1 MIRLELSIIIVSA
14 SNFSDDIRVRLTP
27 KLIAPNENANSILD
41 EELVAIANLSDK
53 SKIFANWVLF
63 DCQNLISDSSVG
75 VSKIVDSYL

>member
-41 EELVAIANLSDK
+41 EELVAIAN
-53 SKIFANWVLF
+53 
-63 DCQNLISDSSVG
+63 
-75 VSKIVDSYL
+75 